1 MQAPIKTLATIAALL
16 TATTASAQQTPKPE
30 QLIKWRQSV
39 FQTIAWNTG
48 RIKSNVDGTYNK
60 DDVLRAATLIAASAN
75 SGLGA
80 LFPAGSDTGK
90 GWRETTVKPSFF
102 TDTQGVATASA
113 AFTKEANELAR
124 IAQAGDA
131 TAVKVQFGNLQKTCK
146 GCHDNYRTS
155 T

>member
-1 MQAPIKTLATIAALL
+1 MQAQRRSLLAIAALL
-16 TATTASAQQTPKPE
+16 AATGASAQQAPKPE

-60 DDVLRAATLIAASAN
+60 DEVLRAATLIAASAN

-80 LFPAGSDTGK
+80 LFPAGTDTGK

-102 TDTQGVATASA
+102 TDTQGAANASA

-124 IAQAGDA
+124 LAQAGDA
-131 TAVKVQFGNLQKTCK
+131 GAVKVQLGNLQKSCK

-155 T
+155 N